1 MKARGKCH
9 KYRVFLINKRSLSY
23 ILSCAICLKYNP
35 GKIYTSWCTR
45 DTSIQKAHHPT
56 CTISIL
62 YDVGH
67 REGRKKNLGGWRF
80 DDARFKRPIINSA
93 ALRRGFPR
101 LGWSRQVAP
110 VSTPAR
116 CVQAAERPAR
126 FLYKKNSEVAF
137 GRYRATLASGILEQ
151 GQ

>member
-1 MKARGKCH
+1 MIAVQYSSSGVQPESPQPQAH
-9 KYRVFLINKRSLSY
+9 GGAQRSLQTRRPQGIQQICEAGSR
-23 ILSCAICLKYNP
+23 IL
-35 GKIYTSWCTR
+35 G
-45 DTSIQKAHHPT
+45 
-56 CTISIL
+56 ISIL

-80 DDARFKRPIINSA
+80 DDARFKRPILNSA

-116 CVQAAERPAR
+116 GVQAAERPAR
-126 FLYKKNSEVAF
+126 FLYKKKNSEVAF